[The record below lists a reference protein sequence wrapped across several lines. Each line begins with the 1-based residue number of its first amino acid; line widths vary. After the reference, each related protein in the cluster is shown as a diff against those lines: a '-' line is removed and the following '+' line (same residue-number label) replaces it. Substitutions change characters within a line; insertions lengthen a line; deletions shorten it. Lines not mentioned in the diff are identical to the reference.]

1 VLAARPVALE
11 PKLAKA
17 AGLLGVLLA
26 VVVGGP
32 LVDAALLSS
41 GGPVVQVTPDVRLA
55 PLPGWRLAGTQQ
67 GQRPALL
74 TRGSGSLEVRSAA
87 TAAGAAALAS
97 GYLRER
103 LAPISA
109 NLVVADRELVPLDAG
124 LALRVAYR
132 GQFGGGGRRGA
143 LAGEVTAL
151 VSPAGTGVVF
161 DAWATDDTYPYER
174 DDAAAMIRRAQV
186 G

>member
-1 VLAARPVALE
+1 VLAARPVALA

-17 AGLLGVLLA
+17 AALLAVLLA

-32 LVDAALLSS
+32 LVDAALLAS
-41 GGPVVQVTPDVRLA
+41 GGPVVQVTPEVRLG
-55 PLPGWRLAGTQQ
+55 PLPGWRLAAAQE

-74 TRGSGSLEVRSAA
+74 TRGSGSLQVRSAA
-87 TAAGAAALAS
+87 TGADAASLAIA
-97 GYLRER
+97 YLRER

-109 NLVVADRELVPLDAG
+109 NLVVADGELVPLGAG

-132 GQFGGGGRRGA
+132 GQFGAGGRRGA

-151 VSPAGTGVVF
+151 VSAAGTGVVF
-161 DAWATDDTYPYER
+161 DAWAMDDTYPYER
-174 DDAAAMIRRAQV
+174 DDVAAMIRRAEV
-186 G
+186 R